1 MDGERPTL
9 SVVAPAFN
17 EADNLERFHEE
28 VEAVLDGLGLSWE
41 LILVDDGSR
50 DATWEAIRALHARDP
65 RVRGVRFSRNFGHQ
79 YALLAG
85 LSRARGDAV
94 VSMDADLQHPPP
106 VIAELVAEWRKGSTI
121 VHTVR
126 RDPETVSWFKRV
138 SSRLFYRLFSF
149 LSGTHLSAGMADFRL
164 LDRQVVRNLL
174 DFPEEGLFLRGLV
187 HWIGFPSSSVTFEC
201 QPRFAGTTSYTLKKM
216 LRFAWTGVTS
226 FSLVPLRLSILLG
239 FVTSLFAF
247 EQGVEAVYRKL
258 VLHETVP
265 GWAQLMVVSTL
276 LFGVLF
282 IMLGIVGEYVGRVL
296 VEVRR
301 RPRFIVREELGAP
314 TPQAA
319 SCPVQAG
326 SSGACLESGS
336 KRPPEAHRRSG
347 SKSRVM
353 SPPRRW
359 ASGGRKVQSI
369 SATDARR
376 AARSL
381 AGRRSPRSAEAT

>member
-1 MDGERPTL
+1 
-9 SVVAPAFN
+9 
-17 EADNLERFHEE
+17 
-28 VEAVLDGLGLSWE
+28 
-41 LILVDDGSR
+41 
-50 DATWEAIRALHARDP
+50 
-65 RVRGVRFSRNFGHQ
+65 
-79 YALLAG
+79 
-85 LSRARGDAV
+85 
-94 VSMDADLQHPPP
+94 SMDADLQHPPP
-106 VIAELVAEWRKGSTI
+106 VIAELVAEWRKGSQI
-121 VHTVR
+121 VHTER

-149 LSGTHLSAGMADFRL
+149 LSGTQLSAGMADFRL

-301 RPRFIVREELGAP
+301 RPRFIVREELGAAPAP
-314 TPQAA
+314 TEP
-319 SCPVQAG
+319 
-326 SSGACLESGS
+326 
-336 KRPPEAHRRSG
+336 
-347 SKSRVM
+347 
-353 SPPRRW
+353 
-359 ASGGRKVQSI
+359 
-369 SATDARR
+369 
-376 AARSL
+376 
-381 AGRRSPRSAEAT
+381 AGR